1 MINSVCGH
9 SYKQFVQKFSSNEVF
24 GLLDHRETL
33 IEAPNRLLLWF
44 VQFVTGNF
52 GIVLDFCW

>member
-1 MINSVCGH
+1 VC
-9 SYKQFVQKFSSNEVF
+9 

-44 VQFVTGNF
+44 VQKICHWKLSLELFYIFADNVQEITK
-52 GIVLDFCW
+52 IMI